1 MEYQKIPF
9 DIKSES
15 YQYSID
21 KGKSDE
27 SSASDN
33 SPFPPFI
40 NNLSLNSPDN
50 YFTPEQIMALVAGK
64 NEEGK
69 IQNESEMININEESK
84 DSSSVNDYS
93 INSFLNQNKIKK
105 IFEVS
110 MNGQE
115 KEKINKQKKDE
126 RINNKIHFNVTKFD
140 KNSQL
145 TNIENKST
153 DLSANDE
160 ITFLKRHRNKS
171 KRKRR
176 DNKDN
181 IRKKIKTGFFNRYL
195 YTKINKILIKN
206 NSKIKFPK
214 FPQKFC
220 SAISREANMKL
231 LNSTLLE
238 ILGAKEQYSKKELKN
253 FAHNKEILGK
263 KEIQEN
269 EELQEILNKTYRE
282 LFEVYINSKEF
293 NVDEINRLKNK
304 KNGTLYIKF
313 YKYLAKTLIEF
324 YLSLCYQNGIYYLD
338 KNPIM
343 NIIF

>member
-33 SPFPPFI
+33 SPSPPFII

-64 NEEGK
+64 NKEEK

-145 TNIENKST
+145 TNI
-153 DLSANDE
+153 
-160 ITFLKRHRNKS
+160 LKRHRNKS
-171 KRKRR
+171 KRRRR

-195 YTKINKILIKN
+195 YTKINNILIKN

-220 SAISREANMKL
+220 SAISREANIKL

-263 KEIQEN
+263 KEIQG
-269 EELQEILNKTYRE
+269 K
-282 LFEVYINSKEF
+282 
-293 NVDEINRLKNK
+293 
-304 KNGTLYIKF
+304 
-313 YKYLAKTLIEF
+313 
-324 YLSLCYQNGIYYLD
+324 
-338 KNPIM
+338 
-343 NIIF
+343 